1 VQRASLSSSQRDEI
15 LRRQAFQCTECRT
28 DLEPVGK
35 APAHFEPVNPSSKH
49 PSSAASFQA
58 LCPACY
64 AKSGA
69 NPGKASD
76 EQKRRQD
83 RPGLSRSTTKFVKTG
98 IDTRKF

>member
-1 VQRASLSSSQRDEI
+1 MQQAPLSSSQKDEI
-15 LRRQAFQCTECRT
+15 LRRQAFECSECQT

-35 APAHFEPVNPSSKH
+35 APAHFELVKALSKD
-49 PSSAASFQA
+49 PPSAASFQA

-69 NPGKASD
+69 NPGKASN